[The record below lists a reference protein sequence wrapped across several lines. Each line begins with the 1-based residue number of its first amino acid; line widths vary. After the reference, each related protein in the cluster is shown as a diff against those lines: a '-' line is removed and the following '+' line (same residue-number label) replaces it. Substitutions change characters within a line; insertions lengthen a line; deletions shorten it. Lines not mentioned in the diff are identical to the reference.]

1 MTDTPAHT
9 PLPWAAQPLETGDD
23 AGVSIIGSDLGG
35 LVCASLPWPS
45 EIDSGDYSRVESN
58 AAFIVRACN
67 SHYQLVSALESANT
81 LLTKA
86 VGDIVAYRIMAGKR
100 SSKSATAEYV
110 EAINAIDAA
119 LSQAGGAGE

>member
-9 PLPWAAQPLETGDD
+9 PLPLSCTHNSWERSTIYD
-23 AGVSIIGSDLGG
+23 AEGYE
-35 LVCASLPWPS
+35 VCTIAISWEADEDTQEHFEALK
-45 EIDSGDYSRVESN
+45 DAK

-119 LSQAGGAGE
+119 LSQAGGASD

>member
-9 PLPWAAQPLETGDD
+9 PLPWEVEKGHVQRDSNGIRYWQVTDGQDAIACNQFCYAGYDPAVNAA
-23 AGVSIIGSDLGG
+23 
-35 LVCASLPWPS
+35 
-45 EIDSGDYSRVESN
+45 N

-100 SSKSATAEYV
+100 SSKSDTAEYV

-119 LSQAGGAGE
+119 LSQAGGASE

>member
-9 PLPWAAQPLETGDD
+9 PLPWESQPLETGDD

-45 EIDSGDYSRVESN
+45 EIDSGDYSRVEAN

-67 SHYQLVSALESANT
+67 SHYQLVDALREAIDAIEDDRGLDDYICCS
-81 LLTKA
+81 
-86 VGDIVAYRIMAGKR
+86 GYMCGCQG
-100 SSKSATAEYV
+100 SSKRQLMLHLR
-110 EAINAIDAA
+110 AA
-119 LSQAGGAGE
+119 LSQAGGASE

>member
-1 MTDTPAHT
+1 M
-9 PLPWAAQPLETGDD
+9 
-23 AGVSIIGSDLGG
+23 
-35 LVCASLPWPS
+35 
-45 EIDSGDYSRVESN
+45 
-58 AAFIVRACN
+58 
-67 SHYQLVSALESANT
+67 SALESANT

-119 LSQAGGAGE
+119 LSQAGGASD